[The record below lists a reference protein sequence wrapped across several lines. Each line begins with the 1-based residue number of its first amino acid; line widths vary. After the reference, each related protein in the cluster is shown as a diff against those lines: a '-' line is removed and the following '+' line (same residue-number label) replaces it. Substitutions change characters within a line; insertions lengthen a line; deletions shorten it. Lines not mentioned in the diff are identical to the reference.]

1 MTFPRQSWG
10 VVRKCT
16 FSSAFSVNDGT
27 GAAKGQV
34 KFEDPILSNHLIDKF
49 KDFGAVSEQI
59 TTFQQTDKLVLLSSV
74 KNAGILRR
82 G

>member
-1 MTFPRQSWG
+1 M
-10 VVRKCT
+10 
-16 FSSAFSVNDGT
+16 
-27 GAAKGQV
+27 
-34 KFEDPILSNHLIDKF
+34 KFKDPIFSNHLTDKF